1 MAPIQLP
8 RAFITGLAAAGLSA
22 LSVTSA
28 TAQAPATAT
37 ATATAWDSV
46 GTILQTAPAP
56 TGVYQRFNFPRRDIT
71 LRVRDV
77 TVAPALALG
86 GWLGFA
92 GSPGAAM
99 VMGDLVL
106 LGDEL
111 GPALSELNTQ
121 GIEVSAIHNHVV
133 GDPQVTYVHVHASG
147 NALELARKFDRVLA
161 RTKTPR
167 PVTAAPAP
175 PVTIDSG
182 LVFRTLG
189 LSGRAQG
196 AVAQM
201 SVVLPMQP
209 VMMGG
214 MPILGAL
221 AYGTPINVQMIDAG
235 RYVATGDYAVLE
247 SRVQPVITALARNG
261 ITATAVHSHL
271 IGESPRVYY
280 IHFWADGAPAAVLT
294 GLRAALDA
302 GR

>member
-1 MAPIQLP
+1 MTSIRSLP
-8 RAFITGLAAAGLSA
+8 CVITRLAAVGLSA
-22 LSVTSA
+22 LSLPSA
-28 TAQAPATAT
+28 AAQSPATT
-37 ATATAWDSV
+37 WDTV
-46 GTILQTAPAP
+46 GTVLKTAPAP
-56 TGVYQRFNFPRRDIT
+56 TGGYQRFNFPRRDIT

-77 TVAPALALG
+77 TVAPSLALG

-92 GSPGAAM
+92 GSPEASM

-111 GPALSELNTQ
+111 GPALAELNAQ
-121 GIEVSAIHNHVV
+121 GIEVSAIHNHIV

-147 NALELARKFDRVLA
+147 RAVELAHKFDRVFA
-161 RTKTPR
+161 RTNTPR
-167 PVTAAPAP
+167 QVLAAAST
-175 PVTIDSG
+175 PVTIDTA
-182 LVFRTLG
+182 LVFHTLG

-201 SVVLPMQP
+201 SVVLPTKP

-214 MPILGAL
+214 MPLLGSL
-221 AYGTPINVQMIDAG
+221 AFSTPINVQMIDAG
-235 RYVATGDYAVLE
+235 RYVATGDFSVLE
-247 SRVQPVITALARNG
+247 SRVQPVISALARNG

-280 IHFWADGAPAAVLT
+280 IHFWADGTPAAVLT
-294 GLRAALDA
+294 GLRTALDA

>member
-1 MAPIQLP
+1 MAPIRLP
-8 RAFITGLAAAGLSA
+8 HAFIAGLAAAGLSA
-22 LSVTSA
+22 LTVTSA
-28 TAQAPATAT
+28 AAQAPT
-37 ATATAWDSV
+37 TAWDSV

-56 TGVYQRFNFPRRDIT
+56 TGGSQRYNFPRRDIT

-92 GSPGAAM
+92 GSPRAAM

-111 GPALSELNTQ
+111 GPALSELNAQ
-121 GIEVSAIHNHVV
+121 GIEVSAIHNHIV
-133 GDPQVTYVHVHASG
+133 GDPQVTYLHVHSSG
-147 NALELARKFDRVLA
+147 NAVELARKFDKVLA
-161 RTKTPR
+161 RTRTPR
-167 PVTAAPAP
+167 PVIAAAVAA

-189 LSGRAQG
+189 LTGRAQG

-201 SVVLPMQP
+201 SVVLPTKP
-209 VMMGG
+209 VKMGG
-214 MPILGAL
+214 MPVLGAL
-221 AYGTPINVQMIDAG
+221 AYGTPINVQMIDTG

-247 SRVQPVITALARNG
+247 SRVQPVIAALARNG

>member
-1 MAPIQLP
+1 MAPIHLP

-22 LSVTSA
+22 LSVTSV
-28 TAQAPATAT
+28 TAQAP
-37 ATATAWDSV
+37 ATAWDSV

-56 TGVYQRFNFPRRDIT
+56 TGGYQRFNFPRRDIT

-121 GIEVSAIHNHVV
+121 GIEVSAIHNHIV
-133 GDPQVTYVHVHASG
+133 GDPQVTYVHVHAMG
-147 NALELARKFDRVLA
+147 NAVELARKFDKVLA
-161 RTKTPR
+161 RTHTPR
-167 PVTAAPAP
+167 PVAAAAAT
-175 PVTIDSG
+175 PVTIDSA
-182 LVFRTLG
+182 LVFRSLG
-189 LSGRAQG
+189 LTGRAQG

-201 SVVLPMQP
+201 SVVLPTKP
-209 VMMGG
+209 VKMGG
-214 MPILGAL
+214 RRVLGTL
-221 AYGTPINVQMIDAG
+221 AYGTPINVQMIDTG
-235 RYVATGDYAVLE
+235 RFVATGDYAVLE
-247 SRVQPVITALARNG
+247 SHVQPVITALARNG

>member
-1 MAPIQLP
+1 MAPIRFPYLI
-8 RAFITGLAAAGLSA
+8 ITGLAAVGLSTLTA
-22 LSVTSA
+22 ASVA
-28 TAQAPATAT
+28 AQAP
-37 ATATAWDSV
+37 ATAWDSV
-46 GTILQTAPAP
+46 GTILQTAAAA
-56 TGVYQRFNFPRRDIT
+56 TGGYQRFNFPRRDIT
-71 LRVRDV
+71 LHVRDV

-92 GSPGAAM
+92 GSPSAAM

-121 GIEVSAIHNHVV
+121 GIEVSAIHNHIV
-133 GDPQVTYVHVHASG
+133 GEPQVTYVHVHASG
-147 NALELARKFDRVLA
+147 NAIELARKFDRVLA

-167 PVTAAPAP
+167 PVTAAPSP

-189 LSGRAQG
+189 LAGRAQG

-209 VMMGG
+209 VLMGG
-214 MPILGAL
+214 MPLLGSL
-221 AYGTPINVQMIDAG
+221 AYSTPINVQMIDAG
-235 RYVATGDYAVLE
+235 RYVATGDFSVLE
-247 SRVQPVITALARNG
+247 SRVQPVISALARNG

>member
-1 MAPIQLP
+1 MRSSIHRLTLTALWLLSAT
-8 RAFITGLAAAGLSA
+8 RAAAQSA
-22 LSVTSA
+22 PT
-28 TAQAPATAT
+28 T
-37 ATATAWDSV
+37 WDSV

-56 TGVYQRFNFPRRDIT
+56 TGGYQRYNFPRRDIT

-86 GWLGFA
+86 SWLGFV
-92 GSPGAAM
+92 GSAASAM
-99 VMGDLVL
+99 AMGDLVL

-111 GPALSELNTQ
+111 GPTLAELNAQ
-121 GIEVSAIHNHVV
+121 GISVTAIHNHIV
-133 GDPQVTYVHVHASG
+133 GDPQVSYVHVHGTGSAID
-147 NALELARKFDRVLA
+147 LARKFDRVLA
-161 RTKTPR
+161 RTRTPR
-167 PVTAAPAP
+167 PVTATPSA
-175 PVTIDSG
+175 PVTIDSA

-214 MPILGAL
+214 MPVLGAL

-235 RYVATGDYAVLE
+235 RYVATGDFSVLE
-247 SRVQPVITALARNG
+247 SHVQPVISALTSNG

-280 IHFWADGAPAAVLT
+280 IHFWADGAPTAVLT